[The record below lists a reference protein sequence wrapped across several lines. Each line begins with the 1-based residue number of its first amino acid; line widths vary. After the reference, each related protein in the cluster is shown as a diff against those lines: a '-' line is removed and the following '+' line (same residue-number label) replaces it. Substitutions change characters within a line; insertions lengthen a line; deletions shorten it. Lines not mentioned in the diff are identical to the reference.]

1 MTPQSGFTQMPRMP
15 LSGKA
20 GIGLRAQHL
29 AEVVASPPAV
39 GWVEV
44 HPENYMCGGPA
55 LRALERVRAD
65 LPVSLHGVGLSLGS
79 SDGLSERH
87 LARLAVLVERL
98 QPMLVSEHLSWSTV
112 EGHYL
117 NDLMPLPY
125 MEESL
130 ALVAGHIDQAQNR
143 LGRRILVEN
152 PSSYLRYRHS
162 TIPEPEFLAALV
174 RLTGCGLLCDI
185 NNIYVSSRNLG
196 FDPAG
201 YLAALPAEDIG
212 EVHLAGHHANPVG
225 DSQVLIDDHGSEVGE
240 PVWALHRQALALIGA
255 RPTLIEW
262 DCRIPPLPVLV
273 AEALKADALA
283 ATSLKERGDVRAA

>member
-1 MTPQSGFTQMPRMP
+1 MTPLSDSAQMP

-44 HPENYMCGGPA
+44 HPENYMGGGPA
-55 LRALERVRAD
+55 LRALDRLRAD
-65 LPVSLHGVGLSLGS
+65 LPVSFHGVGLSLGS
-79 SDGLSERH
+79 SDGISERH
-87 LARLAVLVERL
+87 LARLAELVDRL
-98 QPMLVSEHLSWSTV
+98 QPALVSEHLSWSVV
-112 EGHYL
+112 EGNYL

-125 MEESL
+125 TEESL
-130 ALVAGHIDQAQNR
+130 ELVAGHINLVQGR
-143 LGRRILVEN
+143 LRRRILIEN

-162 TIPEPEFLAALV
+162 TMPEPEFLAALV
-174 RLTGCGLLCDI
+174 RLTGCGLLCDV
-185 NNIYVSSRNLG
+185 NNIYVSGRNLG
-196 FDPAG
+196 FDPVA
-201 YLAALPAEDIG
+201 YLAALPAEAVG
-212 EVHLAGHHANPVG
+212 EFHLAGHHANPVG
-225 DSQVLIDDHGSEVGE
+225 QREILIDDHGSVVAE

-273 AEALKADALA
+273 AEAGKADALA
-283 ATSLKERGDVRAA
+283 AESTKEKDDVRAA

>member
-1 MTPQSGFTQMPRMP
+1 MKYASCAIQP
-15 LSGKA
+15 LPAKA
-20 GIGLRAQHL
+20 GIGLRAPHL
-29 AEVVASPPAV
+29 AEFVASPPAV

-44 HPENYMCGGPA
+44 HPENYMGDGPA

-87 LARLAVLVERL
+87 LARLEKLTDRL
-98 QPMLVSEHLSWSTV
+98 QPALVSEHLSWSVV
-112 EGHYL
+112 EGSYL

-125 MEESL
+125 TEESL
-130 ALVAGHIDQAQNR
+130 VLVARHIDYVQDR
-143 LGRRILVEN
+143 LRRRILVEN

-174 RLTGCGLLCDI
+174 RLTGCGLLCDV
-185 NNIYVSSRNLG
+185 NNIYVSGRNLG

-201 YLAALPAEDIG
+201 YLAALPAEAVG
-212 EVHLAGHHANPVG
+212 EFHLAGHHVNPVG
-225 DSQVLIDDHGSEVGE
+225 EGEILIDDHGSEVAG

-262 DCRIPPLPVLV
+262 DCRIPPLRVLV
-273 AEALKADALA
+273 AEAVKADGFA
-283 ATSLKERGDVRAA
+283 AVCLREGDDDRAA

>member
-1 MTPQSGFTQMPRMP
+1 MTVWSHSPQLP

-20 GIGLRAQHL
+20 GIGLRAPHL
-29 AEVVASPPAV
+29 AEFMASPPDV

-44 HPENYMCGGPA
+44 HPENYMGGGPA

-79 SDGLSERH
+79 ADGLSERH
-87 LARLAVLVERL
+87 LARLGSLIERL
-98 QPMLVSEHLSWSTV
+98 EPALVSEHLSWSVV
-112 EGHYL
+112 EGNYL

-125 MEESL
+125 TEESL
-130 ALVAGHIDQAQNR
+130 ALVAGHIGFVQDR
-143 LGRRILVEN
+143 LRRRILIEN

-174 RLTGCGLLCDI
+174 GLTGCGLLCDV
-185 NNIYVSSRNLG
+185 NNIYVSGRNLG
-196 FDPAG
+196 FDPAR
-201 YLAALPAEDIG
+201 YLAALPAESIG
-212 EVHLAGHHANPVG
+212 EFHLAGHHVNPVG
-225 DSQVLIDDHGSEVGE
+225 ESEILIDDHGSEVAG
-240 PVWALHRQALALIGA
+240 PVWALHRQALAFIGP

-273 AEALKADALA
+273 AEAAKADGFA
-283 ATSLKERGDVRAA
+283 AECLRERGDDRAA